1 MTKLKEDLSRTQE
14 MELCSRHTVA
24 HMHRERG
31 REKARKKEGTNT
43 KAKFYKLINS
53 TVFTVSLKHVLLG
66 CRDTVSME
74 LL

>member
-1 MTKLKEDLSRTQE
+1 MTKLKEDLTRTQE
-14 MELCSRHTVA
+14 IELCSRHTDA
-24 HMHRERG
+24 HRER
-31 REKARKKEGTNT
+31 EKERKKKEGTNT

-66 CRDTVSME
+66 CRDAVLME